1 MRLTAVDI
9 QTREFRRKAR
19 GYSTAEVDA
28 FMQEVG
34 DNFEELQV
42 EAAQLREEVT
52 RLRQAVERYE
62 SLEKS
67 VNETLLLAQ
76 RTSDDV
82 VANAHKEADLIV
94 RGAEAEAREI
104 PARARAER
112 ANLEREI
119 AALTELRNE
128 FEADFSSLL
137 SSFTQRLTGFV
148 RVQQPPSPPSPPE
161 PTHVAPTPPEA
172 VGPAWEGR
180 AEPASTAPPTP
191 QTPIEPVSEAPTPAG
206 AGDVPSW
213 LRGPN
218 AADQGSPTP

>member
-28 FMQEVG
+28 FVREVG

-42 EAAQLREEVT
+42 EAAQLREEVV

-76 RTSDDV
+76 RTADDV
-82 VANAHKEADLIV
+82 LTNAHKEADLII

-112 ANLEREI
+112 ASLEREI

-137 SSFTQRLTGFV
+137 SSFGQRLAG
-148 RVQQPPSPPSPPE
+148 RGRGPPPAAPAAPAPGPAPAPGAAPPADE
-161 PTHVAPTPPEA
+161 ADDTPPQA
-172 VGPAWEGR
+172 TQA
-180 AEPASTAPPTP
+180 
-191 QTPIEPVSEAPTPAG
+191 PIEPVSDPPAPAG
-206 AGDVPSW
+206 AVPSW
-213 LRGPN
+213 LRGPS
-218 AADQGSPTP
+218 ASSDQNGALP